1 MSTEYENTGRLT
13 IILHSGSYDRVTNA
27 LSLAIV
33 CLSMGMEAHIL
44 LTYQGLRRFR
54 KGHLDDADETDPE
67 LLAQMQRDIASGKF
81 HSIEYKLDAA
91 LELGLKVYAC
101 TTAMATCEFV
111 KEDLVEGVDQIMG
124 LTTFMN
130 LVRDATVNWYI

>member
-1 MSTEYENTGRLT
+1 MT

-44 LTYQGLRRFR
+44 LTYQGLKRFA
-54 KGHLDDADETDPE
+54 KGHLEDPDGTDPDM
-67 LLAQMQRDIASGKF
+67 LAMMKRDIASGRF
-81 HSIEYKLDAA
+81 HSIEDKLDAA
-91 LELGLKVYAC
+91 RELGLKVYAC
-101 TTAMATCEFV
+101 TTAMATLGLS
-111 KEDLVEGVDQIMG
+111 KEDMVDEVDQIMG

-130 LVRDATVNWYI
+130 LVREATVNWYI

>member
-1 MSTEYENTGRLT
+1 MSSEYENIGRLT

-33 CLSMGMEAHIL
+33 CLSMGMDAHIL
-44 LTYQGLRRFR
+44 LTYQALKRFV
-54 KGHLDDADETDPE
+54 KGHLDDPEGTDPE
-67 LLAQMQRDIASGKF
+67 LMAAMRRDIASGRF

-91 LELGLKVYAC
+91 RDMGLKLYAC
-101 TTAMATCEFV
+101 TTAMATFGLN
-111 KEDLVEGVDQIMG
+111 KEDLVDGVDQIMG

-130 LVRDATVNWYI
+130 LVRDATVNWYV

>member
-1 MSTEYENTGRLT
+1 MSTEYENAGRLT

-44 LTYQGLRRFR
+44 LTYEGLKRFR
-54 KGHLDDADETDPE
+54 KGHLEDPDGTDPD
-67 LLAQMQRDIASGKF
+67 LQAQMQRDIDSGRF
-81 HSIEYKLDAA
+81 HSIGDKLEAA
-91 LELGLKVYAC
+91 RELGLKVYAC
-101 TTAMATCEFV
+101 TTAMATCELN
-111 KEDLVEGVDQIMG
+111 KEDLVDGVDQIMG

-130 LVRDATVNWYI
+130 LVREATVNWYI

>member
-1 MSTEYENTGRLT
+1 MSSVYENSGRIT

-44 LTYQGLRRFR
+44 LTYQGLKRFA
-54 KGHLDDADETDPE
+54 KGHLEDPDETDPD
-67 LLAQMQRDIASGKF
+67 LLAMMKRDIASGRF
-81 HSIEYKLDAA
+81 HSIEDKLDAA
-91 LELGLKVYAC
+91 RELGLKVYAC
-101 TTAMATCEFV
+101 TTAMATLGLN
-111 KEDLVEGVDQIMG
+111 KEDMVDHVDQIMG

-130 LVRDATVNWYI
+130 LVREATVNWYI

>member
-1 MSTEYENTGRLT
+1 MSTEYQNTGRLT

-44 LTYQGLRRFR
+44 LTYQGLKRFR
-54 KGHLDDADETDPE
+54 KGHLEDQDGTDPE
-67 LLAQMQRDIASGKF
+67 MLLQMQRDIASGKF
-81 HSIEYKLDAA
+81 HSIGYKLEAA
-91 LELGLKVYAC
+91 LEMGLKVYAC
-101 TTAMATCEFV
+101 TTAMATCELV
-111 KEDLVEGVDQIMG
+111 EGDLVEGVDQIMG